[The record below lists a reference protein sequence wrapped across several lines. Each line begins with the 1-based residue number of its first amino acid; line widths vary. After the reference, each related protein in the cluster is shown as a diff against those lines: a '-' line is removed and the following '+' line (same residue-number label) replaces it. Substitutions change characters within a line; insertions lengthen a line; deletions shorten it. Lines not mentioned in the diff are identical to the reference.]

1 MNTYESNGPT
11 RYGGNWGL
19 LDQKLAL
26 EFIHENAENLGGD
39 QSQITVSGESAGG
52 WSVGN
57 LMQNA
62 DVTKIVKSA
71 ISHSGVVLFD
81 MMNQH
86 TENVNDFV
94 RLAFKMLPSYIS
106 SYSITYIGVESLK
119 ELSLNA

>member
-1 MNTYESNGPT
+1 MNTFESNGPT

-26 EFIHENAENLGGD
+26 EFTHENAENLGGD

-57 LMQNA
+57 LMQNIE
-62 DVTKIVKSA
+62 VTKIVKRA

-94 RLAFKMLPSYIS
+94 RFAFKMS
-106 SYSITYIGVESLK
+106 SPDFSSKSEASIGVESLK
-119 ELSLNA
+119 ESWLNA

>member
-26 EFIHENAENLGGD
+26 EFIHGNAENLGGD

-57 LMQNA
+57 LMQNVE
-62 DVTKIVKSA
+62 VTKIVKRA

-94 RLAFKMLPSYIS
+94 RLAFKMSPLYFFPN
-106 SYSITYIGVESLK
+106 SIAYMIGYIGVKS
-119 ELSLNA
+119 